1 MLCGGV
7 WARWKA
13 ASIKP
18 EKIFSELNLNK
29 QASHFRKFSEGGT
42 TPMQSTSDV
51 ILSPGPRNVAV
62 EGRMEQ
68 VPSSSSLKFGPYLV
82 DLYSGELRKGG
93 SKVRLQEKPLR
104 LLAALAERHGQVVT
118 REELKKRLWPDHTFV
133 DFETGLNTA
142 VSKVR
147 DALSD
152 NSEKPRYIETLP
164 RRGYRFL
171 VPVERIAGGNG
182 AAARPPLGAAI
193 PANTAIAPAPAVQLR
208 ASSLN
213 GARAASVA
221 TKKSRFALAG
231 VALILACV
239 AIGLGVRVAL
249 KERPHPAPSTGRVML
264 VVLPFENLTGDSG
277 QEYVSDGFTEEMIAQ
292 LGAMNHD
299 RMGVIARTSAMHYKG
314 SSKSIREIAQELGV
328 NYALEGSIRKAGN
341 GFRITAQ
348 LVRTD
353 DQTHLWARD
362 YDRSRDDLAKLEG
375 EVAQD
380 IARQIEVQLTPQAQ
394 LALSN
399 SHLATPDAYRTYLK
413 GRYYL
418 NERSRAGMND
428 AISAFNE
435 AIREDPAYAPSY
447 SGLADTYNQ
456 LVYYGFLAGQ
466 DGIPKARAAAQ
477 SAVELGGSQAEGHAS
492 LAYVDF
498 MWDLNW
504 AGAAKEFQRAIELDG
519 NYAPAHHW
527 YALYLTA
534 QGERQASLAQI
545 RQAQRLDPL
554 SLIVT
559 TAAAYVSYFAGDYG
573 NAASLSQQALQR
585 DPDFMV
591 AHAVL
596 GLAREQQGQTDAAVD
611 EFQKTLE
618 LSGGRPPAYLDY
630 LAHAYAAA
638 GKRAEAEQV
647 LAELD
652 RQQGPHRAAPI
663 YRAATL
669 AALGEKDKA
678 LDAIE
683 ESATGGSDGMIWLKV
698 DPRFETLY
706 SDARYQRVL
715 RLAGFSQ

>member
-1 MLCGGV
+1 
-7 WARWKA
+7 
-13 ASIKP
+13 
-18 EKIFSELNLNK
+18 
-29 QASHFRKFSEGGT
+29 
-42 TPMQSTSDV
+42 
-51 ILSPGPRNVAV
+51 
-62 EGRMEQ
+62 MES
-68 VPSSSSLKFGPYLV
+68 VPSPPNLKFGPYVV
-82 DLYSGELRKGG
+82 DLHSGELRKGG
-93 SKVRLQEKPLR
+93 SKLRMQEKPLR
-104 LLAALAERHGQVVT
+104 LLAALAEQHGQVVT
-118 REELKKRLWPDHTFV
+118 REELKKRLWPEDTFV

-171 VPVERIAGGNG
+171 IPVERVSTGNRAAAPPPISPAVSAKSAISTQAPTAQLPASVG
-182 AAARPPLGAAI
+182 DRAAAAR
-193 PANTAIAPAPAVQLR
+193 TFEKV
-208 ASSLN
+208 
-213 GARAASVA
+213 
-221 TKKSRFALAG
+221 RFALEG
-231 VALILACV
+231 IALVMACI
-239 AIGLGVRVAL
+239 AIGLMLHSAV
-249 KERPHPAPSTGRVML
+249 KERPAPAPSTGRVML
-264 VVLPFENLTGDSG
+264 VVLPFENLTGDAG
-277 QEYVSDGFTEEMIAQ
+277 QDYVSDGFTEEMIAQ

-299 RMGVIARTSAMHYKG
+299 QMGVIARTSAMHYKG
-314 SSKSIREIAQELGV
+314 SSKSIKEIAQELGV
-328 NYALEGSIRKAGN
+328 TYALEGSIRTAGN

-348 LVRTD
+348 LVRAD
-353 DQTHLWARD
+353 DQTHIWARN
-362 YDRSRDDLAKLEG
+362 YDRSRDDLAKLET
-375 EVAQD
+375 EVARD
-380 IARQIEVQLTPQAQ
+380 IAKEIEVQLTPQAQ

-399 SHLATPDAYRTYLK
+399 SHLAKPDAYQTYLK

-428 AISAFNE
+428 AITAFNE
-435 AIREDPAYAPSY
+435 AIVEDPHYAPSY
-447 SGLADTYNQ
+447 AGLADVYNQ
-456 LVYYGFLAGQ
+456 LVFYGFLTGQ

-477 SAVELGGSQAEGHAS
+477 SAVELGDGYAEGHAS

-504 AGAAKEFQRAIELDG
+504 NGAATEFQRAIELDG

-534 QGERQASLAQI
+534 QGQRQASLAQI
-545 RQAQRLDPL
+545 RQAQQLDPL

-559 TAAAYVSYFAGDYG
+559 TAAAYVSYFARDYDD
-573 NAASLSQQALQR
+573 AATLSQQALQR
-585 DPDFMV
+585 DPNFMV

-596 GLAREQQGQTDAAVD
+596 GLTREQQGQADAAVG
-611 EFQKTLE
+611 EFQRTLQ

-638 GKRAEAEQV
+638 GKKTEAETV

-652 RQQGPHRAAPI
+652 RQQGPYHPAPI

-698 DPRFETLY
+698 DPRYETLY
-706 SDARYQRVL
+706 RDARYQRVL
-715 RLAGFSQ
+715 RLAGFNQ